1 MNREEIKTL
10 SENNFISAWKV
21 HDSDLMDKI
30 VDYFE
35 NNQEDQ
41 NEGVFGFD
49 QINKQYKNTTDIAM
63 SPKKIEIDNL
73 KIFKDYISDLNKCL
87 IDYQKQWEFFGK
99 TFSNLHTSTF
109 NIQKYEEG
117 GHVKRWHTERS
128 GLSTSHR
135 MLAWITYLNDV
146 EKDGETEFHYY
157 NLKIKP
163 EKGKTVIWPSEW
175 THAHR
180 GNSTPTIKYV
190 ITGWFHFGE

>member
-73 KIFKDYISDLNKCL
+73 KIFKDYISD
-87 IDYQKQWEFFGK
+87 
-99 TFSNLHTSTF
+99 
-109 NIQKYEEG
+109 
-117 GHVKRWHTERS
+117 
-128 GLSTSHR
+128 
-135 MLAWITYLNDV
+135 
-146 EKDGETEFHYY
+146 
-157 NLKIKP
+157 
-163 EKGKTVIWPSEW
+163 
-175 THAHR
+175 
-180 GNSTPTIKYV
+180 
-190 ITGWFHFGE
+190 